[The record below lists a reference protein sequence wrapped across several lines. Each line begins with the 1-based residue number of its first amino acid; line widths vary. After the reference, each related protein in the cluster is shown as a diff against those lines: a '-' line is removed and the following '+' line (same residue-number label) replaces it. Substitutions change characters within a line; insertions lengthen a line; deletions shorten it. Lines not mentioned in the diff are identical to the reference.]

1 MCANVIMKEN
11 VCKCY
16 NERKCM
22 QMLSWKKMCANV
34 ILKENVCKCYPERK
48 CVQMLSLKKMC
59 ANVIMKKMC
68 ANEPKFCQ
76 QTTSADNVIFKCL
89 NLIYLSILFL

>member
-1 MCANVIMKEN
+1 MYANVIMKEN

-16 NERKCM
+16 HERKGV

-34 ILKENVCKCYPERK
+34 ILKKMCANVILKENVCICYPERK

-59 ANVIMKKMC
+59 ANVIMK
-68 ANEPKFCQ
+68 E
-76 QTTSADNVIFKCL
+76 NVCKC
-89 NLIYLSILFL
+89 YH